1 MDRWIVVVDDEAMSL
16 TNAKNMLSEE
26 NMRVSCLRSG
36 EDLLKFVEKNQ
47 PDLVLLDIIM
57 PGMDGFETYDA
68 LRRFE
73 DQAGR
78 PHIPVIFLS
87 GEHDSAVERQGLEIG
102 ASDFIRKPFNKEII
116 IRRIENTIIN
126 QKMIETLTEEAMIDN
141 LTGFLNKSRGTERVS
156 KLCGRKKGALM
167 ILDIDSFKLVNDL
180 FGHETGDRVLKAFAD
195 IIRSNTRETDTIS
208 RIGGD
213 EFMAFYE
220 DLIEEN
226 AVASLTLRLNSQ
238 LVTEAA
244 KLMGEDH
251 GIPLGISIGVVMV
264 PEQGRDYNAL
274 FAMADGALYSAK
286 QNGKHGYC
294 IYSQIK
300 NGNTMNSEDPEDK
313 LERIIRIIEER
324 NDKQGA
330 LLLGVDSF
338 ALVYRFIM
346 RFYKRYGGTAALL
359 LLTLSLEE
367 DTDNLKQLEI
377 TASFATMVKKILRM
391 SDIIMQNG
399 SNSFFVLLTERTR
412 AEVEGAIGRIEEC
425 WKSENTENAENAAI
439 DYAYKY
445 IDHTGEGRE

>member
-36 EDLLKFVEKNQ
+36 YDLLKFVEKNQ

-73 DQAGR
+73 DKAGR

-87 GEHDSAVERQGLEIG
+87 GEHDSAIEQQGLEIG

-116 IRRIENTIIN
+116 VRRIENTINN
-126 QKMIETLTEEAMIDN
+126 QKKIETLTEEAMLDN

-167 ILDIDSFKLVNDL
+167 IFDIDSFKLVNDL
-180 FGHETGDRVLKAFAD
+180 FGHEMGDRVLKAFAD
-195 IIRSNTRETDTIS
+195 IVRDNTRETDTIS

-220 DLIEEN
+220 DLTDES

-238 LVTEAA
+238 LLSEAER
-244 KLMGEDH
+244 LMGKDH
-251 GIPLGISIGVVMV
+251 GIPLGISIGVVMI
-264 PEQGRDYNAL
+264 PEQGRDYEAL
-274 FAMADGALYSAK
+274 FAMADGALYTAK

-294 IYSQIK
+294 KYSQIK
-300 NGNTMNSEDPEDK
+300 DENDTGLGDPEEK

-324 NDKQGA
+324 NDKGGA
-330 LLLGVDSF
+330 LLLGGDSF
-338 ALVYRFIM
+338 ALVYRFVM

-359 LLTLSLEE
+359 LLTLSVDENM
-367 DTDNLKQLEI
+367 DNIKQLEI
-377 TASFATMVKKILRM
+377 SASFVSMVKRILRM

-412 AEVEGAIGRIEEC
+412 AEVEGAINRIEKS
-425 WKSENTENAENAAI
+425 WRSENTENIPIE
-439 DYAYKY
+439 YAYKY
-445 IDHTGEGRE
+445 IEHTGESRA